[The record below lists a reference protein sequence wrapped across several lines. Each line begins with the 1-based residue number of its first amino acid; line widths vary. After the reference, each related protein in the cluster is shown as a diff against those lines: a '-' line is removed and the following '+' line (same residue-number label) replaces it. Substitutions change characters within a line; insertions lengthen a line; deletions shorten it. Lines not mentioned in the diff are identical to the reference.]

1 MRLFFIS
8 HPEVDIDPAR
18 PVPDW
23 GLNVR
28 GRERAT
34 KLAHSD
40 LLQGISQIWASTET
54 KALETARILARPNG
68 LTVETDHRLGENDR
82 SATGYMPSAAFEAAA
97 DAFFAHP
104 TQSHRGWETAK
115 AAQDRIW
122 QAVRDITADHV
133 AGDLAIVSHGAVG
146 TLLYCRL
153 CGFEIDRQYDQP
165 SQGHFWTARLPE
177 LKVQHGWRPIDQPG

>member
-18 PVPDW
+18 PVPNW
-23 GLNVR
+23 GLNAR
-28 GRERAT
+28 GQERAT
-34 KLAHSD
+34 SLAHAGM
-40 LLQGISQIWASTET
+40 LQGISQIWASTET
-54 KALETARILARPNG
+54 KARETAHILAQPTG
-68 LTVETDHRLGENDR
+68 LTVNTDHRLGENDR

-97 DAFFAHP
+97 DAFFAYP
-104 TQSHRGWETAK
+104 TQSHRGWETAN

-122 QAVRDITADHV
+122 QAVHDITADHV

-153 CGFEIDRQYDQP
+153 RGLVIDRQYDQP
-165 SQGHFWTARLPE
+165 SQGHFWTALLPD
-177 LKVQHGWRPIDQPG
+177 LQVQHGWRPIDQTG